1 MGVAFPKE
9 RELLPFGI
17 PFVAG
22 ESFTILISMKLI
34 GGTISQKGV
43 HPAGG
48 ATNSRGSKN
57 GINQN

>member
-22 ESFTILISMKLI
+22 ESFTILVSLKLI

-43 HPAGG
+43 H
-48 ATNSRGSKN
+48 R
-57 GINQN
+57 